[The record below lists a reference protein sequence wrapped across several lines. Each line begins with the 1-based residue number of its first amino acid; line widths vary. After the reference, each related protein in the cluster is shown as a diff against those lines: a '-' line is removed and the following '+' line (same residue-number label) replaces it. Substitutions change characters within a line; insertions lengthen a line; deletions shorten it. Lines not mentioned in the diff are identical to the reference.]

1 MRGRYVRET
10 LGVGKT
16 GMKLVRTVLV
26 GLFALTI
33 AGCANGG
40 PSNEQL
46 GGLVGAAAGAA
57 IGSQIGSGTGRTIA
71 IAAGTLLGY
80 WAGSSVVR
88 RLTEQDRAY
97 MSRTHNA
104 AMATNSNG
112 QTSSWK
118 NPQSGNSGTVTPT
131 TTYKTAQGSTCRTF
145 SETITAGGQSDSAS
159 GTACQQPDGSWRVN

>member
-1 MRGRYVRET
+1 
-10 LGVGKT
+10 
-16 GMKLVRTVLV
+16 MKIIRTVFA
-26 GLFALTI
+26 GLLALSI

-40 PSNEQL
+40 PSNEQI

-80 WAGSSVVR
+80 WAGSTVAR
-88 RLTEQDRAY
+88 RLTSQDRAQ
-97 MSRTHNA
+97 MSRTQSA
-104 AMATNSNG
+104 ALATNSNG
-112 QTSSWK
+112 QTSRWK

-145 SETITAGGQSDSAS
+145 SESITAGGQTDTAS